1 MKHFRCGFL
10 LSLFVVLFAA
20 AAPCAAD
27 NYPSKPI
34 LMVVPFA
41 PGASTDITARTV
53 AQKLAEAWKQQVV
66 VENRPGASGNI
77 GTDFVAKAAPD
88 GYTLIMGA
96 IGTHATNASL
106 FKKMP
111 YDTLNDF
118 APVAH
123 VANVTL
129 VLVVHPSL
137 KVNSLK
143 ELIAYA
149 KANPGKL
156 NYASGGNGA
165 SQHLAMELFK
175 NMTGVDMLHVP
186 YKGSANALSDLLGG
200 RVQLMFADM
209 PLVLNQIQAG
219 KLRALSVGDSK
230 RSPALPDIP
239 TTAEAGL
246 AGYQAAAWYGVFA
259 PARTPKEIVTKLNRE
274 IAKLLTTNDVK
285 TRLAS
290 LGAQAVGG
298 SPEDFRRF
306 QESEM
311 HRWAKV
317 IKSANITIE

>member
-1 MKHFRCGFL
+1 MKHFRYGFL
-10 LSLFVVLFAA
+10 LSLFVVLFATV
-20 AAPCAAD
+20 APCAMD

-34 LMVVPFA
+34 LMIVPFA

-53 AQKLAEAWKQQVV
+53 AEKLTEAWKQPVV

-77 GTDFVAKAAPD
+77 GTDLVAKAAPD

-96 IGTHATNASL
+96 IGTHATNVSL
-106 FKKMP
+106 YKKMP

-123 VANVTL
+123 VSNVSL

-137 KVNSLK
+137 KVNSVK

-156 NYASGGNGA
+156 TYASGGNGA

-175 NMTGVDMLHVP
+175 NMTGTEMLHIP
-186 YKGSANALSDLLGG
+186 YKGSAPSLSDLLGG

-209 PLVLNQIQAG
+209 PLVLSHIKSG
-219 KLRALSVGDSK
+219 TLRALSVGDLK

-239 TTAEAGL
+239 TTDEAGL

-274 IAKLLTTNDVK
+274 IAKLLTLNDVK
-285 TRLAS
+285 TRFAS

-311 HRWAKV
+311 RRWAKV
-317 IKSANITIE
+317 IKAANITID